1 MSYEKGR
8 CHNCGKIDDR
18 IKAGRFYCAKCAAK
32 DKERATRRQEKLKSE
47 RRCMT
52 CGAQDERTLSG
63 RCQCA
68 LCAKFRAAKE
78 RLRNQVKKE
87 KAAGNC
93 DPQAAKNEL
102 STKL

>member
-1 MSYEKGR
+1 MSKYPKGR
-8 CHNCGKIDDR
+8 CQECGRVDER
-18 IKAGRFYCAKCAAK
+18 TAAGRYRCAECAAK

-68 LCAKFRAAKE
+68 PCAKFANA
-78 RLRNQVKKE
+78 KE
-87 KAAGNC
+87 KARYRARKGAAGKG
-93 DPQAAKNEL
+93 A
-102 STKL
+102 

>member
-18 IKAGRFYCAKCAAK
+18 IKAGRYRCAECAAK
-32 DKERATRRQEKLKSE
+32 DKERVMKRYQKLKNE
-47 RRCMT
+47 RRCII

-68 LCAKFRAAKE
+68 PCARFRAAKW

-93 DPQAAKNEL
+93 DSQAAKNEL

>member
-18 IKAGRFYCAKCAAK
+18 ITAGRVYCAVCAAK

-52 CGAQDERTLSG
+52 CGAQDARTLSG
-63 RCQCA
+63 KCRCA
-68 LCAKFRAAKE
+68 PCAKFANAKQKARYRAKS
-78 RLRNQVKKE
+78 
-87 KAAGNC
+87 
-93 DPQAAKNEL
+93 KNL
-102 STKL
+102 SEE